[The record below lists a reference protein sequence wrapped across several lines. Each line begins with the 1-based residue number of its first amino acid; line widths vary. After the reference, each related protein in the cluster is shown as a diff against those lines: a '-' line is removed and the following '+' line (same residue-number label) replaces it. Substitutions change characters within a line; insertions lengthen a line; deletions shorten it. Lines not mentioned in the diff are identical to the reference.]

1 MPRVLIKKRD
11 YLITDFARWLVGKM
25 REKRLYQADIGEILG
40 VSQQSVSRR
49 ISEGIEE
56 KDVFRQGEMITLF
69 KELEATDE
77 EILRLMKL

>member
-1 MPRVLIKKRD
+1 MIKKRD

-49 ISEGIEE
+49 ISEGIEG

>member
-1 MPRVLIKKRD
+1 MIKKRD

>member
-1 MPRVLIKKRD
+1 M
-11 YLITDFARWLVGKM
+11 GKM